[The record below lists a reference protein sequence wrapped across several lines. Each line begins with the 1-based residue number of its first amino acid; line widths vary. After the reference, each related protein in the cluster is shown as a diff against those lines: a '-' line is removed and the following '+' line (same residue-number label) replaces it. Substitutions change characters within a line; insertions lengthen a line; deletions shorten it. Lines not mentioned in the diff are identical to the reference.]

1 MDLSIKK
8 TLSLFI
14 YFLKKFQKINN
25 KSYKNKNHFIS
36 EELLSKVELFVFLGT
51 KDRSSIGI

>member
-25 KSYKNKNHFIS
+25 KSYKNTNHFIS
-36 EELLSKVELFVFLGT
+36 EEFVFLGT